1 MARSESNESGGG
13 FAPTLIALASVAMNL
28 AFVVAGAALA
38 YLAFGLFY
46 GLNDF
51 ATWDAARQKQM
62 LANLILAG
70 NALSVGLA
78 VGALCTA
85 LVFWWEE
92 TAGYLVLVGSAILG
106 FGIPV
111 FYPQMT
117 GGSEINRGVQFAL
130 ALLPKA
136 ALVPAA
142 VGVLL
147 VGRDVV
153 TKFVSALE
161 RRGQDVGDV
170 EFGKGAEKANRP
182 MRTSLLGK
190 CWEGPYCREFV
201 RAHCP
206 IFLKKAACWKERRG
220 CYCEEEIVATAAQ
233 KSKGL
238 VLEMA
243 PDSRYNSANTTP
255 GRSLRKVLL
264 TDAQKAERCRNCVI
278 YNEHQREKYSVFLP
292 IVVGIVLVL
301 CGLLAFTSRHHIG
314 EAMTS
319 IEAVINRFSFTS
331 DPSAGVKL
339 TRPNDTAQW
348 VVSGALTLMLVSKAL
363 QVLEWAVFEKKI

>member
-1 MARSESNESGGG
+1 VARSETGAAGGG

-28 AFVVAGAALA
+28 GYLVGGAALA

-51 ATWDAARQKQM
+51 ATWDAVRQRQM
-62 LANLILAG
+62 VANLTLAG

-78 VGALCTA
+78 VGAICTA

-92 TAGYLVLVGSAILG
+92 TSGYLVLVGAAILG

-111 FYPQMT
+111 FYPQIT
-117 GGSEINRGVQFAL
+117 GGGEVNRGVQFAL
-130 ALLPKA
+130 SLLPKA
-136 ALVPAA
+136 AIVPAA

-147 VGRDVV
+147 VARDVIA
-153 TKFVSALE
+153 KFAVALE
-161 RRGQDVGDV
+161 RRSQEVGDV
-170 EFGKGAEKANRP
+170 EFGKGAQKGDRP

-190 CWEGPYCREFV
+190 CWEGPYCRDFV

-220 CYCEEEIVATAAQ
+220 CYCEEEIVSTASQ

-243 PDSRYNSANTTP
+243 PDNRYNSANPTS
-255 GRSLRKVLL
+255 GRTLRKVLL

-278 YNEHQREKYSVFLP
+278 YNEHQREKYAVFLP
-292 IVVGIVLVL
+292 IVVGVVLVL
-301 CGLLAFTSRHHIG
+301 CGLFAFTSRHYIG
-314 EAMTS
+314 DAMSS
-319 IEAVINRFSFTS
+319 IEAVINRFSFTG
-331 DPSAGVKL
+331 DPNAGVKL
-339 TRPNDTAQW
+339 TRPNDGAQW
-348 VVSGALTLMLVSKAL
+348 VVAGAITLMLISKAL
-363 QVLEWAVFEKKI
+363 QVLEWAIFEKKI